1 MGPNLSGLYQ
11 VKTAT
16 HVFTPTDRL
25 VDFTLRANGFE
36 ESADG

>member
-1 MGPNLSGLYQ
+1 MGPIEHTRWQLETPL
-11 VKTAT
+11 TAQE
-16 HVFTPTDRL
+16 VMAAL